1 MQTTIK
7 HAEIR
12 KLLILLFYLV
22 AVGFILFELV
32 IVFYY
37 SFFLVLVPLFLS
49 NTVLKYFRLNMYTTF
64 LIFKFV

>member
-1 MQTTIK
+1 ML
-7 HAEIR
+7 IR
-12 KLLILLFYLV
+12 KLLIRLFYLV

-37 SFFLVLVPLFLS
+37 SFFLVLMPLFLS
-49 NTVLKYFRLNMYTTF
+49 NTVLNTKYFRLNMYTTF